1 MKLFPKPESLIALAF
16 RMFLLV
22 SVAGLAACSTMQ
34 ATDTGFLKNRSEMT
48 TSKDGSTA
56 YYRSPTPVDPHQV
69 RSISVEW
76 AMPIDAGVLGTERA
90 RLISTLKAAIS
101 REAEALPQSVGGHP
115 VVIRAVITRVESVN
129 PALNVLTS
137 VLLTVPLDRGGA
149 AVEIQVLDADTL
161 QPLASMAH
169 AYFVPIT
176 EFKARFSALA
186 PAELALRSGP
196 ANLNNFLGGNSGHK
210 VLAILVRQTGVS
222 EGQEISTTHTS
233 YPPTGVQGP
242 RGPCRIA

>member
-1 MKLFPKPESLIALAF
+1 MKSIPNSESLIARVF
-16 RMFLLV
+16 WLLMQV
-22 SVAGLAACSTMQ
+22 SVTGLAACSTMQ

-56 YYRSPTPVDPHQV
+56 YYRSSTPVDPHQV

-76 AMPIDAGVLGTERA
+76 AKPVEATVPEAERV

-137 VLLTVPLDRGGA
+137 IFLTAPLDRGGA

-161 QPLASMAH
+161 QPIASMAH

-186 PAELALRSGP
+186 PAELALNAAAS
-196 ANLNNFLGGNSGHK
+196 
-210 VLAILVRQTGVS
+210 VLAKLLHEKT
-222 EGQEISTTHTS
+222 
-233 YPPTGVQGP
+233 
-242 RGPCRIA
+242 

>member
-1 MKLFPKPESLIALAF
+1 MKLVPNSMSLIAVAL
-16 RMFLLV
+16 RLSYLV
-22 SVAGLAACSTMQ
+22 TVTGLAACSTMQ
-34 ATDTGFLKNRSEMT
+34 ATDTGFLENRSAMT

-69 RSISVEW
+69 RSISVKW
-76 AMPIDAGVLGTERA
+76 AMPVDAMVPETERA
-90 RLISTLKAAIS
+90 RLITALKAAIF
-101 REAEALPQSVGGHP
+101 REAEALPQSVDGRP

-137 VLLTVPLDRGGA
+137 VFLTVPLDRGGA
-149 AVEIQVLDADTL
+149 AVEIQVLDAESL

-186 PAELALRSGP
+186 PAELALNAAAVELSKLLRNKS
-196 ANLNNFLGGNSGHK
+196 
-210 VLAILVRQTGVS
+210 
-222 EGQEISTTHTS
+222 
-233 YPPTGVQGP
+233 
-242 RGPCRIA
+242 

>member
-1 MKLFPKPESLIALAF
+1 MNLLPISKSLFARALRLLF
-16 RMFLLV
+16 LV
-22 SVAGLAACSTMQ
+22 SVTGLAACSTMQ
-34 ATDTGFLKNRSEMT
+34 ATDTGFLKNRGELT
-48 TSKDGSTA
+48 TSKDGGMA

-76 AMPIDAGVLGTERA
+76 AMPIDAGVSEDERA

-129 PALNVLTS
+129 PVLNVLTS
-137 VLLTVPLDRGGA
+137 VFLTVPLDRGGA

-176 EFKARFSALA
+176 EFKARFFAMAS
-186 PAELALRSGP
+186 AELALN
-196 ANLNNFLGGNSGHK
+196 AAA
-210 VLAILVRQTGVS
+210 VELAKLLREKS
-222 EGQEISTTHTS
+222 
-233 YPPTGVQGP
+233 
-242 RGPCRIA
+242 

>member
-1 MKLFPKPESLIALAF
+1 MKSIPNSESLIARVF
-16 RMFLLV
+16 WLLIQV
-22 SVAGLAACSTMQ
+22 SMTGLAACSTMQ
-34 ATDTGFLKNRSEMT
+34 VTDTGFSKNRSEMT

-76 AMPIDAGVLGTERA
+76 ATPVEATAPETERV

-101 REAEALPQSVGGHP
+101 REAGALPQSVGGHP
-115 VVIRAVITRVESVN
+115 VVIRAVITQVESVN

-137 VLLTVPLDRGGA
+137 IFLTAPLDRGGA
-149 AVEIQVLDADTL
+149 AVEVQELDADTL
-161 QPLASMAH
+161 QPIASMAH

-186 PAELALRSGP
+186 PAELALN
-196 ANLNNFLGGNSGHK
+196 AAACA
-210 VLAILVRQTGVS
+210 LAKLLCEKT
-222 EGQEISTTHTS
+222 
-233 YPPTGVQGP
+233 
-242 RGPCRIA
+242 

>member
-1 MKLFPKPESLIALAF
+1 MKFVPNSESLIAHAF
-16 RMFLLV
+16 RLLLLV
-22 SVAGLAACSTMQ
+22 SVTGLAACSTMQ
-34 ATDTGFLKNRSEMT
+34 ATDTGFLKNRSEMA

-56 YYRSPTPVDPHQV
+56 LYRSSTPVDPHQV

-76 AMPIDAGVLGTERA
+76 ATPTESVVPENERA
-90 RLISTLKAAIS
+90 RLISTLEAAIS
-101 REAEALPQSVGGHP
+101 RETKSLPQRAGGHP
-115 VVIRAVITRVESVN
+115 VVIRAVITRVETVN

-137 VLLTVPLDRGGA
+137 VFLTVPLDRGGA

-186 PAELALRSGP
+186 PAELALN
-196 ANLNNFLGGNSGHK
+196 AAAFE
-210 VLAILVRQTGVS
+210 LAKLLREKT
-222 EGQEISTTHTS
+222 
-233 YPPTGVQGP
+233 
-242 RGPCRIA
+242 

>member
-1 MKLFPKPESLIALAF
+1 MKLIPNSESIVARAYQLLLLA
-16 RMFLLV
+16 
-22 SVAGLAACSTMQ
+22 SVTGLAACSTMQ
-34 ATDTGFLKNRSEMT
+34 ATDTGFLKNRNEMT

-56 YYRSPTPVDPHQV
+56 YYRSSTPVDPHQV

-76 AMPIDAGVLGTERA
+76 AAPTDGVVPETERA
-90 RLISTLKAAIS
+90 RLISTLEAAIS
-101 REAEALPQSVGGHP
+101 RETKALPQRAGGHP

-137 VLLTVPLDRGGA
+137 VFLTVPLDRGGA

-161 QPLASMAH
+161 QPIASMAH

-186 PAELALRSGP
+186 GAELALNAAAS
-196 ANLNNFLGGNSGHK
+196 
-210 VLAILVRQTGVS
+210 VLAKLLHEKS
-222 EGQEISTTHTS
+222 
-233 YPPTGVQGP
+233 
-242 RGPCRIA
+242 

>member
-1 MKLFPKPESLIALAF
+1 MKFIPNSESIVARASQLLLLA
-16 RMFLLV
+16 
-22 SVAGLAACSTMQ
+22 SVTGLAACSTMQ
-34 ATDTGFLKNRSEMT
+34 ATDTGFLKNRNEMT

-76 AMPIDAGVLGTERA
+76 VAPTDGVVPETEQA
-90 RLISTLKAAIS
+90 RLISTLEAAIS
-101 REAEALPQSVGGHP
+101 RETKALPQRAGGHP

-137 VLLTVPLDRGGA
+137 VFLTVPLDRGGA

-161 QPLASMAH
+161 QPIASMAH

-186 PAELALRSGP
+186 GAELALNAAAS
-196 ANLNNFLGGNSGHK
+196 
-210 VLAILVRQTGVS
+210 VLAKLLHEKS
-222 EGQEISTTHTS
+222 
-233 YPPTGVQGP
+233 
-242 RGPCRIA
+242 

>member
-1 MKLFPKPESLIALAF
+1 MKHLPNPESLIARSL
-16 RMFLLV
+16 RLLLLV
-22 SVAGLAACSTMQ
+22 SVTGLAACSTMQ

-56 YYRSPTPVDPHQV
+56 YYRSSTSVDPHQV

-76 AMPIDAGVLGTERA
+76 AMPVDATVPETA
-90 RLISTLKAAIS
+90 RVQLISTLKTAIF
-101 REAEALPQSVGGHP
+101 READALPPCVGGHP
-115 VVIRAVITRVESVN
+115 VVIRAVITRVETVN

-137 VLLTVPLDRGGA
+137 VFLTVPLDRGGA

-186 PAELALRSGP
+186 PAELALNAAAVELSKLMRNKS
-196 ANLNNFLGGNSGHK
+196 
-210 VLAILVRQTGVS
+210 
-222 EGQEISTTHTS
+222 
-233 YPPTGVQGP
+233 
-242 RGPCRIA
+242 

>member
-1 MKLFPKPESLIALAF
+1 MKHLPIPKLLIARVF
-16 RMFLLV
+16 RLLFLV
-22 SVAGLAACSTMQ
+22 SVSGLAACSTMQ
-34 ATDTGFLKNRSEMT
+34 ATDTGFLKNRSEMK

-56 YYRSPTPVDPHQV
+56 YYRSPTLVDAHQV

-76 AMPIDAGVLGTERA
+76 ATPIDAGVPENERA

-101 REAEALPQSVGGHP
+101 REAEALPRTVGGHP

-137 VLLTVPLDRGGA
+137 VFLTVPLDRGGA
-149 AVEIQVLDADTL
+149 AVEIQVLDAETL

-169 AYFVPIT
+169 AYFAPIS

-186 PAELALRSGP
+186 AAELALN
-196 ANLNNFLGGNSGHK
+196 AAAIE
-210 VLAILVRQTGVS
+210 LAKILREKS
-222 EGQEISTTHTS
+222 
-233 YPPTGVQGP
+233 
-242 RGPCRIA
+242 

>member
-1 MKLFPKPESLIALAF
+1 MKLIPNSESIVARASQLL
-16 RMFLLV
+16 LLV
-22 SVAGLAACSTMQ
+22 SVTGLAACSTMQ

-76 AMPIDAGVLGTERA
+76 AMPTDGVVPETERA
-90 RLISTLKAAIS
+90 RLTSTLEAAIS
-101 REAEALPQSVGGHP
+101 RETQALPKSAGGHP
-115 VVIRAVITRVESVN
+115 VVIRAVITRVETVN

-137 VLLTVPLDRGGA
+137 VFLTVPLDRGGA

-186 PAELALRSGP
+186 PAELALNAAASE
-196 ANLNNFLGGNSGHK
+196 
-210 VLAILVRQTGVS
+210 LAKLLREKI
-222 EGQEISTTHTS
+222 
-233 YPPTGVQGP
+233 
-242 RGPCRIA
+242 